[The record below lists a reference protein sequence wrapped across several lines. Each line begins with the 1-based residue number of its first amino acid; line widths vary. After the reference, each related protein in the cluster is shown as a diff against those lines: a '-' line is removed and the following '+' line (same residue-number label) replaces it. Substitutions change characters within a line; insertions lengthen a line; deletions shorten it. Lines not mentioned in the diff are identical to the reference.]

1 MPFRFFSILFFLFST
16 QLNAQEV
23 VLWPLSSSQIH
34 QYSDEATLFEAAIQQ
49 HPWMHASVKKEEQP
63 EKLRNAENP
72 TARFMLGM
80 FCLFVFAGIRN
91 YFSRYFHNLFQVFT
105 SLTITKRQVREQ
117 LENDVIASAWFYL
130 LFFLGAGMLL
140 YFSLLHFNLFPHG
153 KNPWWVYWMGVLAL
167 FVYYLFKRYLLQ
179 LVSWSFQKKDVA
191 GQFNFNS
198 AIVNEFLGVILFPV
212 GLLLLFVHG
221 ILFQVIFWLAL
232 IMFSILV
239 VYRYFRVFK
248 HIKNI
253 LRIDLFHFLI
263 YLCAFEIMPVLI
275 LIKLSA

>member
-1 MPFRFFSILFFLFST
+1 M
-16 QLNAQEV
+16 Q
-23 VLWPLSSSQIH
+23 
-34 QYSDEATLFEAAIQQ
+34 
-49 HPWMHASVKKEEQP
+49 ASKKKEEQP
-63 EKLRNAENP
+63 EKFRNAENP

-91 YFSRYFHNLFQVFT
+91 YFSRYFNNLFQVFT
-105 SLTITKRQVREQ
+105 TLTITKRQVREQ

-140 YFSLLHFNLFPHG
+140 YFSLFHFNIIPPG

-179 LVSWSFQKKDVA
+179 LISWSFQKKDVA
-191 GQFNFNS
+191 GQFIFNS

-212 GLLLLFVHG
+212 GLLLLFVQG
-221 ILFQVIFWLAL
+221 ILFQVIFWSAL

-239 VYRYFRVFK
+239 IYRYFRVFK